1 MAKKILA
8 VVEGEKKEPEILAK
22 LLSIYALRDRE
33 IVSYKANIYDLYDKL
48 FALYGDNVENVD
60 IQEFLKESSDN
71 DDVQE
76 ILDDRYTDIL
86 LVFDFDPQ
94 DNRYSGEKLIRM
106 LQIFSDSTQLGR
118 LYINYPMVES
128 FYHFRSLDDKSFLEE
143 TYTLP
148 DVSPGSVYKKI
159 VADVSC
165 IHQLQ
170 DMDKKMIS
178 KMIRLIMEK
187 VMVIC
192 NGRNVVGD
200 LYELLLEVACQQMD
214 LLKHNKAMWVLN
226 TCVLYV
232 YEYNPRMLE
241 WLNRR

>member
-8 VVEGEKKEPEILAK
+8 IVEGEKKEPEILAK

-48 FALYGDNVENVD
+48 FSLYGDNVENVD
-60 IQEFLKESSDN
+60 IQEFLKEISCN
-71 DDVQE
+71 DDAQE
-76 ILDDRYTDIL
+76 ILNDRYTDIL

-94 DNRYSGEKLIRM
+94 DNRYSEEKLTRM
-106 LQIFSDSTQLGR
+106 LQIFCDSTQMGR

-128 FYHFRSLDDKSFLEE
+128 FYHFRSLDDRSYLEE
-143 TYTLP
+143 MYTLS
-148 DVSPGSVYKKI
+148 DISPGSVYKKI
-159 VADVSC
+159 VTDVSC

-170 DMDKKMIS
+170 DMDKEMIS
-178 KMIRLIMEK
+178 KMIRRILDK

-192 NGRNVVGD
+192 TGRNAVGD
-200 LYELLLEVACQQMD
+200 LYELLLEVARQQMN
-214 LLKHNKAMWVLN
+214 LLKQNKPMWVLN
-226 TCVLYV
+226 TCVLYL